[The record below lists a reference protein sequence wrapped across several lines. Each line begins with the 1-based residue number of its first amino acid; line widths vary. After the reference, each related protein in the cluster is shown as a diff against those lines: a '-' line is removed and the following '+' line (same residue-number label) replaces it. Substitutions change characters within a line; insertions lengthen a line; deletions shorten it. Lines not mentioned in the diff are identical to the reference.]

1 METIT
6 ISEMLEAMNTGL
18 PFSVK
23 FVTYDKQRKKGG
35 EIRYYKEVVLNADT
49 SDKKKLKE
57 TLKANSL
64 PSEKRVGVSKNPHH
78 FENSTR
84 SFRVCVNGC
93 KTATVK
99 KLHIFLV
106 LEFNGKKLML

>member
-6 ISEMLEAMNTGL
+6 MSEMLKAMNTGL
-18 PFSVK
+18 PFSFS
-23 FVTYDKQRKKGG
+23 FVSFDKKRKTGG
-35 EIRYYKEVVLNADT
+35 EIKRYKEVVLNADT
-49 SDKKKLKE
+49 TNKE
-57 TLKANSL
+57 TTPAKVKTESQPLKN
-64 PSEKRVGVSKNPHH
+64 RVGVSRNPHH

-84 SFRVCVNGC
+84 TFRICVNGC

-99 KLHIFLV
+99 KFHIFLV